1 MPAAAAGKKPMDRK
15 VYLSILAALATGAL
29 AWILFLFVAPFAEP
43 LAWALIIGIATHPHY
58 ERIARRFPEH
68 PDRSAGLMV
77 LIVTLCIILPTTAL
91 IFSLARN
98 AADLYYQ
105 GQQLFES
112 VSSTGTSALRRL
124 PLADRVIDLADRFG
138 FDLAGH
144 AAQAASAAS
153 GFLLNAATGAVKNVA
168 QFILTLVMSIFVLY
182 FVYRDG
188 ERVIDAGVSRFAST
202 PARARHYLSGIRATT
217 NAVVVGTILTCIV
230 QGAIAGIGYFFAGLP
245 APILAAI
252 LTAIGAL
259 VPVVGTA
266 LVWVPLVAF
275 LAITGAYLKAGLLA
289 GWCIIFVGISDN
301 AIRPLTIGARSNIPT
316 LAVVL
321 GAVGGASMLG
331 LLGLLVG
338 PILFAVIVTFWRDLT
353 AETGGEGTD
362 PAIPPP
368 S

>member
-1 MPAAAAGKKPMDRK
+1 MDRK
-15 VYLSILAALATGAL
+15 IYLSILAALASGAL
-29 AWILFLFVAPFAEP
+29 GWILLLFVAPFAKP

-58 ERIARRFPEH
+58 ERIARRFPGH
-68 PDRSAGLMV
+68 PDRSASLMV
-77 LIVTLCIILPTTAL
+77 LIITLCIILPTTAL
-91 IFSLARN
+91 IFSLAQN

-105 GQQLFES
+105 GQQLFQS
-112 VSSTGTSALRRL
+112 VSSTGTSALRKI
-124 PLADRVIDLADRFG
+124 PFADRIIDLSDRYG
-138 FDLAGH
+138 FDLASH
-144 AAQAASAAS
+144 AADAASAAS
-153 GFLLNAATGAVKNVA
+153 GYLLNAATGAVKNVA

-188 ERVIDAGVSRFAST
+188 ESIIDAGVARFAAK
-202 PARARHYLSGIRATT
+202 PARVRHYLSGIRSTT
-217 NAVVVGTILTCIV
+217 NAVMVGTILTCIV
-230 QGAIAGIGYFFAGLP
+230 QGAIAGVGYFFAGLP

-252 LTAIGAL
+252 LTAIGAV

-266 LVWVPLVAF
+266 IVWVPLVAF

-321 GAVGGASMLG
+321 GAIGGAATLG
-331 LLGLLVG
+331 LLGLLLG

-353 AETGGEGTD
+353 AETGGDGTD
-362 PAIPPP
+362 TDIPSP